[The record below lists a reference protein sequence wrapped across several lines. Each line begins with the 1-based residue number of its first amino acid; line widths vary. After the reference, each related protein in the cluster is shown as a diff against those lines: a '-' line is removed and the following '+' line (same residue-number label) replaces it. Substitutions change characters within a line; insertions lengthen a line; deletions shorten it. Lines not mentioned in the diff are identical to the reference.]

1 VAVRADNID
10 EVRIEEKAQ
19 KQAPKKKKVPKSEA
33 LKSLP
38 VRNKTLA
45 KPKTALN
52 KNRKQVRFV
61 GVEKTEGV
69 VAIPVKSTSRG
80 RIVKPRVIF
89 EQGTN

>member
-1 VAVRADNID
+1 
-10 EVRIEEKAQ
+10 VRIEEQAQ
-19 KQAPKKKKVPKSEA
+19 KQAQKKKKTPKPEA

-38 VRNKTLA
+38 VRNKTPA

-61 GVEKTEGV
+61 GVEKTGGV
-69 VAIPVKSTSRG
+69 VVTPVKSTSRG